1 MYPPYL
7 YPPPYNPQEGYA
19 DPLKMAKKQ
28 RKMLDKAIKAATEAE
43 KEKHKDKVS
52 KPKSKWEKLD
62 VIHSL
67 LAMFIFMFFA
77 GPWIWLIQIT
87 SLQHFVEALKATF
100 K

>member
-7 YPPPYNPQEGYA
+7 YPPPPYQTPQDDPIREAKRLRKYLNKQIKQAA
-19 DPLKMAKKQ
+19 DAEEAKK
-28 RKMLDKAIKAATEAE
+28 K
-43 KEKHKDKVS
+43 KDPP
-52 KPKSKWEKLD
+52 KPKTKWEKLD

>member
-7 YPPPYNPQEGYA
+7 YPPPYNPQQS
-19 DPLKMAKKQ
+19 DPIREAEIFVKKLKKAQKK
-28 RKMLDKAIKAATEAE
+28 ATEAE
-43 KEKHKDKVS
+43 AAKHKDKVS